1 MKELN
6 YQFRQEMSQVHKPNL
21 RDFEKKPAANQIE
34 IDSSWTVT
42 IPRDSDAVIK
52 NAARD
57 LEDYFFTSMG
67 VSVKVAYEDEA
78 EGKTIAY
85 STDASLPEYSYRF
98 AVTDDKITLCGNNS
112 RFAAQAGYFAEDLMN
127 LDEAPFLNK
136 QEIVRTSLFNPRM
149 IHSGYGLDNFPDEHI
164 SAIAHAGISA
174 LLVFVKGVDDTP
186 FGYLDFNDLCYRA
199 SRLGVDVYAYSYI
212 PSLFHPD
219 DEGAE
224 EYYEK
229 TYGALF
235 ERCPLF
241 KGVIFV
247 GESIEFASKDPHCTG
262 IRRLDNRGP
271 DGKPLVTGKPNP
283 GWWPCNDYPAWLELM
298 KKVIRKRIP
307 DIDIVFWSYNWCK
320 VDAKYRLELIDAL
333 PTDITLQAT
342 YEMGEIV
349 ERDGIQNRTT
359 DYTLFFEGPG
369 NYFKTEAQRAGE
381 RGIKF
386 YSMTNT
392 GGRTWDIGV
401 IPYVPAPYQW
411 MKRYEGMIKAHYDH
425 GFCGTMDSHHYGFYP
440 SFISDLAK
448 WAFHAPAVDLDEVLH
463 KLAARDFSAEHA
475 DDVCKAY
482 EYFSE
487 GIRHLISTHPDQ
499 YGPYRIGPSYP
510 LILFENQNVIMKSPK
525 YAHFGG
531 NTITEPVYHYF
542 EYSGNSEEIKAK
554 YDYERKNFADVAEW
568 YDKGSEIL
576 EKIVPTLPERKK
588 HNATRILNLGKF
600 IANCGRTS
608 TNVKDWYK
616 RKMALKSAH
625 GEERNCIVDEM
636 IAIAQQ
642 ELENAKNTIPLVDYD
657 SRLGYEPSMEY
668 MCDREHIEWKIALL
682 KDVIEKELPS
692 YYEK

>member
-6 YQFRQEMSQVHKPNL
+6 YQFRQEMAQIHKPGR
-21 RDFEKKPAANQIE
+21 RDPDKRVADGQVE
-34 IDSSWTVT
+34 IDRAWTITV
-42 IPRDSDAVIK
+42 PRDADAVMM
-52 NAARD
+52 NGARD

-67 VSVKVAYEDEA
+67 MSVKVCYEDEA

-98 AVTDDKITLCGNNS
+98 TVTDDRISLCGNNS

-127 LDEAPFLNK
+127 LDEAPFLTK
-136 QEIVRTSLFNPRM
+136 QETVRTSLFNPRM

-164 SAIAHAGISA
+164 SAIAHSGISA

-186 FGYLDFNDLCYRA
+186 FGYQDFNDLCYRA
-199 SRLGVDVYAYSYI
+199 GRLGVDVYAYSYI

-235 ERCPLF
+235 DRCPLF

-247 GESIEFASKDPHCTG
+247 GESIEFASKDPHSAG

-271 DGKPLVTGKPNP
+271 DGKPLVTGKPHP
-283 GWWPCNDYPAWLELM
+283 GWWPCYDYPDWLELM

-307 DIDIVFWSYNWCK
+307 DMDIVFWSYNWCK

-349 ERDGIQNRTT
+349 ERDGIMNRTT

-369 NYFKTEAQRAGE
+369 HYFKTEVQRAGE

-411 MKRYEGMIKAHYDH
+411 MKRYEGMVKAHYEH
-425 GFCGTMDSHHYGFYP
+425 TFCGTMDSHHYGFYP

-463 KLAARDFSAEHA
+463 KLAARDFSAEYA
-475 DDVCKAY
+475 DEVCEAY
-482 EYFSE
+482 KCFSE
-487 GIRHLISTHPDQ
+487 GITHLISTHPDQ
-499 YGPYRIGPSYP
+499 YGPFRIGPSYP
-510 LILFENQNVIMKSPK
+510 LILFENSNVVMKSPK

-531 NTITEPVYHYF
+531 NTITEPVYHYA
-542 EYSGNSEEIKAK
+542 EYSGWNEEIEAK
-554 YDYERKNFADVAEW
+554 YDYERKNFAEVAEW

-576 EKIVPTLPERKK
+576 ERIVPTLPERKQRD
-588 HNATRILNLGKF
+588 ARRILNLGKF

-616 RKMALKSAH
+616 LKKKLQDTH
-625 GEERNCIVDEM
+625 GEERNRIVDEM
-636 IAIAQQ
+636 IEIAKR
-642 ELENAKNTIPLVDYD
+642 EIENAKNTIPFVEED

-668 MCDREHIEWKIALL
+668 MCDREHIEWKIALAEEMI
-682 KDVIEKELPS
+682 KNELPK
-692 YYEK
+692 YYE